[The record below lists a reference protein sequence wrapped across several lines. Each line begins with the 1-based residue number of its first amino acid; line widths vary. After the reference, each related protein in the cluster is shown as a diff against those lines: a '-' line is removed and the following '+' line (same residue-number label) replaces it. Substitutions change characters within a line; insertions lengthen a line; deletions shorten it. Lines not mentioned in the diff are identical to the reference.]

1 MKRSIPY
8 IGIARMHDNNVPQEV
23 ISSVVD
29 VAFKA
34 AAEGLSDEEIL
45 RLVNA
50 EKQRLGVF
58 LYQPCE
64 IK

>member
-1 MKRSIPY
+1 MYENK
-8 IGIARMHDNNVPQEV
+8 VPKEV

-29 VAFKA
+29 VAFRA

-45 RLVNA
+45 RRVRA

-58 LYQPCE
+58 LYRSSL
-64 IK
+64 IN